1 MVNRNWYS
9 DADMPAQALMK
20 GYQDI
25 ATQFIS
31 NLDIDGILG
40 GGCKYTFPKG
50 TTDPEYPGDAR
61 QCRVRLDRWNL
72 GQEWQAKHQSA
83 RYVWNRRVLIQAS
96 QDPSVTHLLDLSESG
111 DLKYEI
117 H

>member
-1 MVNRNWYS
+1 
-9 DADMPAQALMK
+9 MPAQALTK

-31 NLDIDGILG
+31 NLDIDVILD

-50 TTDPEYPGDAR
+50 TTDLEYLGDAR
-61 QCRVRLDRWNL
+61 QRRVRLDRRNL
-72 GQEWQAKHQSA
+72 DQEWQAKHQGA
-83 RYVWNRRVLIQAS
+83 GYVWNRRMLIQVS
-96 QDPSVTHLLDLSESG
+96 PDPSVTHLLDLSESG
-111 DLKYEI
+111 DMKYEA